1 MFWKENI
8 LNMLSSTVLN
18 TIDSCQFQIDGDQ
31 WKYAEITDTSEIDG
45 KYVIATNGTTKKVT
59 MNWLIKTVLH
69 GKAGRKNQANWWKG
83 TAHGAGY
90 VIVKRA

>member
-1 MFWKENI
+1 
-8 LNMLSSTVLN
+8 MLLRQMVR
-18 TIDSCQFQIDGDQ
+18 Q
-31 WKYAEITDTSEIDG
+31 
-45 KYVIATNGTTKKVT
+45 KKVT

-83 TAHGAGY
+83 TARGAGY